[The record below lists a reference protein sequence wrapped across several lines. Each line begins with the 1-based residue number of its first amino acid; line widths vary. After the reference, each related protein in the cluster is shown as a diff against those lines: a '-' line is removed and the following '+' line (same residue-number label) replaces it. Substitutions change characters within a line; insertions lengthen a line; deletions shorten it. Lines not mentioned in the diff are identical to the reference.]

1 MREFNVLPTE
11 QRFKDLDDYQ
21 IEFIIA
27 NMNLDTKEM
36 MEARDGKNY
45 DMKAEDTDT
54 SWFEAPTD
62 EFDVVPDFLDLDDL
76 NTQVDKSL
84 SEKEKIER
92 DRRVEAELED
102 ETEGLTTQHLAMM
115 EHIRQKQKEL
125 DESLGLDIKETTQED
140 INKAIEDV
148 DDWYM

>member
-1 MREFNVLPTE
+1 
-11 QRFKDLDDYQ
+11 
-21 IEFIIA
+21 
-27 NMNLDTKEM
+27 
-36 MEARDGKNY
+36 
-45 DMKAEDTDT
+45 
-54 SWFEAPTD
+54 WFEAPTD

-84 SEKEKIER
+84 SEKGKIER

-125 DESLGLDIKETTQED
+125 DESLGIDNKETT
-140 INKAIEDV
+140 
-148 DDWYM
+148 